1 MWIPA
6 SAKYPHLA
14 GESCSPSLSPFKV
27 AGKLLA
33 LLVPSSPTLKSSG
46 GTCVWALLPG
56 CAAAR
61 RSDPLMSL
69 PDP

>member
-1 MWIPA
+1 MRIPA

-14 GESCSPSLSPFKV
+14 GESCSPSLSPFKA

-33 LLVPSSPTLKSSG
+33 LLVPPSPTLKSSG
-46 GTCVWALLPG
+46 GTCALLPG